1 MPTKVLSIVGPTGV
15 GKSNLALW
23 LARQYKDLGR
33 VIEIISM
40 DSALVYKGMD
50 IGTAKPSKAEQAE
63 VAHHLIDVLDPS
75 QNYSAAQFASD
86 AKELIS
92 DIKQRGN
99 IPLIVGGTMLYWRA
113 WVYGFSNLPAANPE
127 VRAQLDR
134 EAAEI
139 GWPAMHAKL
148 AILDPA
154 SAKRLQPNDSQR
166 VQRALEVFAL
176 TGRPLS
182 DLFEET
188 PSLADRKQ
196 EPTPDWVEVISL
208 EPSDRKTLHTRLEQR
223 FDQMLESKFIE
234 EVEQLRNRGDLHTNL
249 PAIRSVGYRQVWEYL
264 AGDIDFETMKE
275 KAYAATRQLSKRQM
289 TWLRAMDRR
298 VFDPFDTKQMDLA
311 QKQCLALLQ

>member
-50 IGTAKPSKAEQAE
+50 IGTAKPSKAEQKE
-63 VAHHLIDVLDPS
+63 VAHHLIDILDPS

-154 SAKRLQPNDSQR
+154 SAERLQPNDSQR

-188 PSLADRKQ
+188 PSLAGRKQ

-208 EPSDRKTLHTRLEQR
+208 EPFDRKTLHTRLEQR

>member
-154 SAKRLQPNDSQR
+154 SAERLQPNDSQR

-188 PSLADRKQ
+188 PSLAGRKQ

-298 VFDPFDTKQMDLA
+298 VFDPFDTKQIDLA

>member
-154 SAKRLQPNDSQR
+154 SAERLQPNDSQR

-188 PSLADRKQ
+188 PSLAGRKQ

-311 QKQCLALLQ
+311 QKQCLALLR

>member
-23 LARQYKDLGR
+23 LARQYKDFGR

-188 PSLADRKQ
+188 PSLAGRKQ

>member
-188 PSLADRKQ
+188 PSLAGRKQ

>member
-188 PSLADRKQ
+188 PSLAGRKQ

-298 VFDPFDTKQMDLA
+298 VFDPFDTKQIDLA

>member
-1 MPTKVLSIVGPTGV
+1 VV
-15 GKSNLALW
+15 
-23 LARQYKDLGR
+23 
-33 VIEIISM
+33 
-40 DSALVYKGMD
+40 
-50 IGTAKPSKAEQAE
+50 
-63 VAHHLIDVLDPS
+63 HHLIDVLDPS

-188 PSLADRKQ
+188 PSLAGRKQ

>member
-176 TGRPLS
+176 TGQPLS

-188 PSLADRKQ
+188 PSLAGRKQ